1 MYRLNFEVFRDTFA
15 GTQLCMNSP
24 VDQTL
29 LQLVHSLENEVKNW
43 SEELKEEKEKVQQQL
58 QIFDLAFKEINPRL
72 LRLETGQL
80 RLKRDHERFKTNQRR
95 LESHSRDVEQRVI
108 QCEGTPTFKKKGYYI
123 WEARGVY
130 VVCFL
135 VSPSFVVINNT
146 SNNGLLLLRLMDK
159 KENVNIKYLRGQT
172 SVEHVEKNGMI
183 HRCGAAHRE

>member
-1 MYRLNFEVFRDTFA
+1 MYRLNFELFRDTFA

-58 QIFDLAFKEINPRL
+58 QIFDLAFKEIHPRL

-80 RLKRDHERFKTNQRR
+80 R

-108 QCEGTPTFKKKGYYI
+108 QCEGTPTFKKKGCYI

-130 VVCFL
+130 GLCFL

-146 SNNGLLLLRLMDK
+146 SNNDLLLLRLMDK
-159 KENVNIKYLRGQT
+159 KENVNIKYLRGHT